1 MIKRILA
8 VIAAFSAV
16 MLSGCSKDISDK
28 DISDSDDTSG
38 TEMLFDYFS
47 FDDMPSDETKEFEL
61 PEFPDVKFI
70 WAHFNMVSEKNGEK
84 TELFSGMPIWS
95 VYLFDL
101 NGDGKREI
109 CSEVSMGSGIT
120 DDRIIVCDYANSA
133 LYELQDRL
141 NYDFR
146 LELKNGV
153 LYYRELPRYLDGK
166 EHRFEPLS
174 LDQMTKIE

>member
-1 MIKRILA
+1 MIKRIFVFLT
-8 VIAAFSAV
+8 AFSAV
-16 MLSGCSKDISDK
+16 MLSGCSKDISDS
-28 DISDSDDTSG
+28 DISDSGNIGD

-47 FDDMPSDETKEFEL
+47 FEDMPSDETKEFEL

-70 WAHFNMVSEKNGEK
+70 WDRFNVVSEKNGEE

-95 VYLFDL
+95 VYLSDL

-109 CSEVSMGSGIT
+109 CSEVSIGSGIK
-120 DDRIIVCDYANSA
+120 DDRIIVCDYANNE

-174 LDQMTKIE
+174 LDQMTRIE